1 MFKFGCSTV
10 IELEDAITF
19 ARIFGLKTDRPT
31 LRRIARAS
39 AICYHRLVKSEDVCT
54 FLVRSQNQP
63 EKKYQVALSRQGW
76 KCNCP
81 DQEMP
86 CKHIIA
92 CQWTLHCHQTTP
104 PMLMQKS
111 QPA

>member
-39 AICYHRLVKSEDVCT
+39 AICHHHLVKSEDVCT
-54 FLVRSQNQP
+54 FLVGSQNQP
-63 EKKYQVALSRQGW
+63 EKKYQVALGRQGW
-76 KCNCP
+76 SVIVQIRKCRVSISSPANG
-81 DQEMP
+81 P
-86 CKHIIA
+86 CTATRQHP
-92 CQWTLHCHQTTP
+92 Q
-104 PMLMQKS
+104 
-111 QPA
+111 

>member
-39 AICYHRLVKSEDVCT
+39 AICHHRLVKSEDVCT

-63 EKKYQVALSRQGW
+63 EKKYQVALGRQGW
-76 KCNCP
+76 SVIVQIRKCRVS
-81 DQEMP
+81 
-86 CKHIIA
+86 
-92 CQWTLHCHQTTP
+92 TSL
-104 PMLMQKS
+104 
-111 QPA
+111 PANGRCTATRQHPQ